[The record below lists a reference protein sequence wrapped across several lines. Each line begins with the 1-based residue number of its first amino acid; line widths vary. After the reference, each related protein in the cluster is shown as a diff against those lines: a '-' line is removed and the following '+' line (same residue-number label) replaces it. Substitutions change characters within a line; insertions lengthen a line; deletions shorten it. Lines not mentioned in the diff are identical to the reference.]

1 MAKKDWL
8 KVGADHKTFG
18 ERLEDLMK
26 ESRITQSQ
34 LEVETGVKQSAIC
47 EYINGR
53 SKSSGE
59 RESRAP
65 DCATII
71 ALAEFFSVST
81 DYLLGR
87 NPIPSKDYGV
97 QKVNDYTGLTQK
109 AISELCTMKALNDR
123 DANTD
128 ILSLMLESD
137 EFRYIVGLF
146 SMVISEKIQKAPTPT
161 AEFDFRNIPNESIY
175 LSMMNIC
182 MAKLAERIAARYN
195 ERYHES
201 PVERR
206 IRWEDMQRIVYEQK
220 RKPVPSSDEIIA
232 GIRAYSEA
240 VEKRKKEG
248 YNGVD

>member
-1 MAKKDWL
+1 MGRKKSDISELDVAQKAK
-8 KVGADHKTFG
+8 TSF
-18 ERLEDLMK
+18 
-26 ESRITQSQ
+26 
-34 LEVETGVKQSAIC
+34 
-47 EYINGR
+47 
-53 SKSSGE
+53 
-59 RESRAP
+59 
-65 DCATII
+65 
-71 ALAEFFSVST
+71 ALALNALIEERGNVKELTEYLGFSPQAISQYRNGQTRPSLESICKIADFYDVSV

-87 NPIPSKDYGV
+87 NSVPSKDYNV

-137 EFRYIVGLF
+137 EFRYIIGLF

-182 MAKLAERIAARYN
+182 MAELAERIAARFN

-206 IRWEDMQRIVYEQK
+206 IRWENMQRIVYEQK

-248 YNGVD
+248 YNGID